1 MPVYDIGVHTMTAN
15 RMASKVTQTT
25 TRVIALAIT
34 SYIAFGLVQAQA
46 QTPSIQSITDNN
58 VQVVL
63 EEEQYEVGP
72 VSCARK

>member
-1 MPVYDIGVHTMTAN
+1 MGTARN
-15 RMASKVTQTT
+15 SKY
-25 TRVIALAIT
+25 ALGSPERLYGARLFGSKTEIPA
-34 SYIAFGLVQAQA
+34 YVAFGLVQAQA